1 VILVSKDQL
10 VNKEIVDHQDKLVR
24 MDSPVQ
30 MDNLERAVRLVHKET
45 EDRLEEQ
52 VILDTKVNLGLKD
65 QMVQLVQ
72 LEVQA
77 LQEIQALKAKQE
89 HPDLL
94 EFRSMVQQE
103 LLDPLDL
110 RVL

>member
-1 VILVSKDQL
+1 MILVSKDQL

-52 VILDTKVNLGLKD
+52 VIPDIKVNLGLKD

-89 HPDLL
+89 HPDLR
-94 EFRSMVQQE
+94 ESRSMVQQE